1 MSDLSGIS
9 PTYGEYIR
17 FVELLSQE
25 RVGYTNLSLYR
36 GSPQP
41 VAQITRYRADYG
53 GGEWRAQDTLVIGE
67 EKTRFEINYAS
78 ETTSDRLPRSLARVL
93 DIFRD
98 ALTTDG
104 AVISIQQTGDRF
116 ESRNGHWVRL

>member
-53 GGEWRAQDTLVIGE
+53 GGEWGAQDTLVIGE
-67 EKTRFEINYAS
+67 EKLTS
-78 ETTSDRLPRSLARVL
+78 KSTTPARLPPIGYPDL
-93 DIFRD
+93 
-98 ALTTDG
+98 
-104 AVISIQQTGDRF
+104 
-116 ESRNGHWVRL
+116 